1 MEQNQAYINFI
12 ASKTFSFEA
21 VVDTLQPV
29 YLDHKKE
36 DIYLDPNFD
45 AVDSLHI
52 EGQFIQRDFDVPIG
66 RLFIEKGQT
75 KIKEVARP
83 ETFSTPIWVHL
94 SILFWVLAVVFTK
107 KSYFLRLQH
116 ILRNA
121 FDLKHIKQIQ
131 REGSLLFQGFPLLL
145 MFLNI
150 FNLSFFAFTLLNDYV
165 PGTISP
171 TYFKGFLLVYG
182 LIFLFQLGKILTI
195 WFSGLL
201 FKTSAVSSR
210 YILDHYVFYI
220 TEGILLFPLL
230 ILYQYSGINLFLF
243 SALVLLTALWLY
255 RLLRSVIIGLGCTN
269 FSPSYLF
276 LYLCT
281 LEVFPFLLLYKI
293 VTTI

>member
-1 MEQNQAYINFI
+1 MEQNLTYINYI
-12 ASKTFSFEA
+12 KSKVFSFEPA
-21 VVDTLQPV
+21 ELSVTSNYFEP
-29 YLDHKKE
+29 KE
-36 DIYLDPNFD
+36 EDFFKDPIFD

-52 EGQFIQRDFDVPIG
+52 EGQFIQRNFEVPIG

-75 KIKEVARP
+75 KINEIARP

-121 FDLKHIKQIQ
+121 FDLKHFKQIQ

-150 FNLSFFAFTLLNDYV
+150 FNLSFFAFMLLNDYA

-195 WFSGLL
+195 WFSGFL

-220 TEGILLFPLL
+220 TQGILLFPFL
-230 ILYQYSGINLFLF
+230 ILFQYSGINLFLF
-243 SALVLLTALWLY
+243 SALVLLTVLWLY

-281 LEVFPFLLLYKI
+281 LEVFPFLLLYKV